1 MLLSID
7 PGQAVKRYQQQ
18 AYHAVIIDART
29 VGRDGV
35 DAYNDVL
42 RVADSAGLE
51 VGVVLLLKEDQ
62 SNWASQARAH
72 ARGAVLTDP
81 GISMKLL
88 LRTLDELTAAE
99 DE

>member
-1 MLLSID
+1 M
-7 PGQAVKRYQQQ
+7 G
-18 AYHAVIIDART
+18 
-29 VGRDGV
+29 
-35 DAYNDVL
+35 AYNDVL

-62 SNWASQARAH
+62 ENWKSQARTH
-72 ARGAVLTDP
+72 ARGAVLIEPP

-88 LRTLDELTAAE
+88 LRTLDELTGAE